1 MNLCTSTLS
10 GYDFDQAIEIAQ
22 LSGCQGIELR
32 ISDEYHVSLQ
42 QALRNGHSI
51 YQAVKAKNLELSVL
65 NSDISV
71 EDTDAVDQLLKAAVI
86 MRTSQVRVVLP
97 RATHRTEAL
106 QSITN
111 EGTLSYENQNQP
123 TEIVDRL
130 RVCLKKLEAKAERA
144 GVQILLE
151 LHRGTVM
158 SSFSSAYFLVMD
170 LNPEWIGITFNPANM
185 HVDLNEDWK
194 FGLSLIGNHIA
205 NVHVKDVLWK
215 QLDEGRA
222 RSWQSLEQR
231 MIDWGELITLL
242 DQTGYTGN
250 YAIEDFIAPQNHAKH
265 TINYIKNFTLTLQE
279 MVERNL
285 IESPVF
291 QGGYNQNFEFQSL
304 T

>member
-10 GYDFDQAIEIAQ
+10 RYDFDQAIEIAQ

-42 QALRNGHSI
+42 QALRNGYSI
-51 YQAVKAKNLELSVL
+51 YRTVKAKNLELSVL

-71 EDTDAVDQLLKAAVI
+71 EDTDAVDQLLKVAKI

-97 RATHRTEAL
+97 RATHRTVAF
-106 QSITN
+106 QTRTN
-111 EGTLSYENQNQP
+111 EGVVLYENQNQP
-123 TEIVDRL
+123 IEIIDRL
-130 RVCLKKLEAKAERA
+130 KVCLKKLEVKAERA

-151 LHRGTVM
+151 LRRGTVM

-170 LNPEWIGITFNPANM
+170 LNPKWIGITFNPANM
-185 HVDLNEDWK
+185 HVNMKEDWK

-205 NVHVKDVLWK
+205 NVHVKNVLWK
-215 QLDEGRA
+215 QSDEGMTRC
-222 RSWQSLEQR
+222 WKSLER
-231 MIDWGELITLL
+231 GVVDWGELITIL
-242 DQTGYTGN
+242 DQSGYTGK
-250 YAIEDFIAPQNHAKH
+250 YAIEDFLTPQNHVKH
-265 TINYIKNFTLTLQE
+265 TIDYIKNFTLTLQK

-285 IESPVF
+285 NKLPVF

-304 T
+304 S